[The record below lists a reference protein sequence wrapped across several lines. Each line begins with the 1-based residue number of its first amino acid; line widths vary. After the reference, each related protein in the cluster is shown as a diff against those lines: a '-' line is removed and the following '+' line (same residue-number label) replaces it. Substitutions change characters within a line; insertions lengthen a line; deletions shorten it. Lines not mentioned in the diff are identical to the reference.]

1 MAGVRDVAG
10 MLQVEQ
16 KDVVWNA
23 KDKSIVINSQGILI
37 KLVIGQKYAI
47 VNGQKVAL
55 DVAPQVKD
63 GRTVLP
69 VAQIARL
76 LNIETQFDA
85 KTKEITFIIKK

>member
-1 MAGVRDVAG
+1 
-10 MLQVEQ
+10 
-16 KDVVWNA
+16 
-23 KDKSIVINSQGILI
+23 
-37 KLVIGQKYAI
+37 VIGQKYAI
-47 VNGQKVAL
+47 VNGQEVGL